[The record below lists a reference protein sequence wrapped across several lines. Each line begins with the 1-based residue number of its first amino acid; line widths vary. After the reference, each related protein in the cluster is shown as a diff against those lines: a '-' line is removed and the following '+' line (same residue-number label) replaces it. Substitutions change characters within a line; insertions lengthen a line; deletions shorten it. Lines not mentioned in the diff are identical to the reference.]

1 MSAMIDL
8 DRYIQEHEVTLDTIN
23 QSKLRRNPIAYQHNK
38 LNSSI
43 LSNNSGYFRN
53 NDQHER
59 NITSVENDLLQ
70 FINHLKQMQKF
81 RIHQLQ
87 QVNALFNY
95 NMDLEDLSNTDLVTE
110 EESQQI
116 DENAEFEAFLLGTE
130 SKEEESHEG
139 NMIHTSVEHN
149 TSSNT
154 AVDIKTNDD
163 TKLSVE
169 VEDDLCFTEED
180 TIISLRRN
188 RLDRSA
194 RLHAVSHALRALHST
209 ALTSSTTHT
218 HPAIEEHTIITRT
231 QGNSNITKAEQER
244 DSCVGTEQE
253 ASPRARVLQ
262 LAQQA
267 IALSPR
273 PSLQPTATEST
284 FSSPVASYKT
294 AAQSRAYPKEF
305 LASLEDDDVPPP
317 PPPPPSSSLYS
328 TDGVAASCETAPL
341 VGTIS
346 LQALAEDDLYL
357 SRTSSAVKTLAT
369 ERCTHS
375 DSATSNI
382 HSHQRRAIHD
392 RGDGTIVED
401 GRDQCGASLT
411 VNVASPLHHTA
422 AQYSPTPTQT
432 MKHKPYLI
440 NNARRHSLHCDTNR
454 NISSSNSN
462 TSSGN
467 PYKSRTSRVRTP
479 PKHPDLSI
487 SSIALHSEDGRSR
500 SNSSSSCSSSG
511 ASDRED
517 SNIVGIGFGHR
528 YGNSQKTHNTSVRGG
543 NKPRE
548 VQWEEWNKE
557 TNSADEDE
565 CADVDSVYS
574 HKYRVSDETGTG
586 GQNRLVVGKET
597 SRVNSSRGSSSN
609 SNSAHLFELVDAL
622 ESPVSKPRQHGKHR
636 ETGTTQYPQQQPH
649 QVPLKSSA
657 SDRAVTAASHINSCD
672 QHPVC
677 TSQKD
682 DTSNMDLY
690 HNDVNYPDTTTSS
703 EAFHSPERSIAIAK
717 SEESSYTSPVPTTP
731 TFSPLF
737 S

>member
-8 DRYIQEHEVTLDTIN
+8 DRYIQEHEITLDTLN
-23 QSKLRRNPIAYQHNK
+23 QFKLRRNPIAYQHNK

-43 LSNNSGYFRN
+43 SSNNSGNFRN

-95 NMDLEDLSNTDLVTE
+95 NMDLEDLSNTDIVTE

-130 SKEEESHEG
+130 SKEEESREG
-139 NMIHTSVEHN
+139 NMIHTSIEHN

-154 AVDIKTNDD
+154 EVNIKTNDD

-253 ASPRARVLQ
+253 TSPRARVLQ
-262 LAQQA
+262 LAQRV
-267 IALSPR
+267 IALPPR
-273 PSLQPTATEST
+273 PSLQPTTTEST
-284 FSSPVASYKT
+284 FSSPVFSYKT

-317 PPPPPSSSLYS
+317 PPPPPPPPSYSLYS
-328 TDGVAASCETAPL
+328 TDGLAASCETAPL

-357 SRTSSAVKTLAT
+357 SRTSSAVKSVAK
-369 ERCTHS
+369 ERYIHL
-375 DSATSNI
+375 DSATSNM
-382 HSHQRRAIHD
+382 HSNQRRAIHD
-392 RGDGTIVED
+392 RVDGTIVEN

-411 VNVASPLHHTA
+411 VNVASPLQHTST
-422 AQYSPTPTQT
+422 QYSPTPTQT
-432 MKHKPYLI
+432 MKHKPYLVS
-440 NNARRHSLHCDTNR
+440 NARRCSLHSDTNH
-454 NISSSNSN
+454 NSSSSNNN

-487 SSIALHSEDGRSR
+487 SSIAPHSEDGRSR

-517 SNIVGIGFGHR
+517 GNILGIGFGHR
-528 YGNSQKTHNTSVRGG
+528 YGNNQKIG

-557 TNSADEDE
+557 TNSADEE
-565 CADVDSVYS
+565 GAEVDSVYS
-574 HKYRVSDETGTG
+574 HKYGVSDEAGTG
-586 GQNRLVVGKET
+586 GQNRSAVGKET
-597 SRVNSSRGSSSN
+597 SRGNSSSN

-622 ESPVSKPRQHGKHR
+622 ESPVSKSRQHGKHR
-636 ETGTTQYPQQQPH
+636 EAGTTQYSQQKPH

-657 SDRAVTAASHINSCD
+657 ADRAVTAASHINSYY
-672 QHPVC
+672 QHHVC
-677 TSQKD
+677 TSPKD
-682 DTSNMDLY
+682 DTSNTDLY
-690 HNDVNYPDTTTSS
+690 HNDVNYPDTATTS

-717 SEESSYTSPVPTTP
+717 SVDSSCTSPVPTTP